1 MTTTTAATT
10 PPASTSSS
18 ASSTTTTTAAT
29 TPPTSTSNT
38 ASTTTLA
45 SESCMSCSTCAAV
58 PGNTHAAT
66 DDHCAPCALG
76 GQSWWPCDV
85 EGLCHCGRDSSTAS
99 STMTTTAATTTPN
112 DGCMRCGACE
122 AIPGNPHA
130 ATDAHCSPC
139 ALGAQ
144 SWWPCDVE
152 GLCQCAGS

>member
-1 MTTTTAATT
+1 MGTTTTTAATT
-10 PPASTSSS
+10 PPASTSST

-45 SESCMSCSTCAAV
+45 SVSCMTCAAV

-85 EGLCHCGRDSSTAS
+85 EGLCQCGRDSSTV
-99 STMTTTAATTTPN
+99 STTTTTTAATTTPN
-112 DGCMRCGACE
+112 DGCMTCGACE

-139 ALGAQ
+139 ALGGQ
-144 SWWPCDVE
+144 SWWPCDIE
-152 GLCQCAGS
+152 GLCRCAGR